1 MRGFQVLVGT
11 SSVLVEE
18 MRPEATTRIRAAK
31 MGRTPLGMPTN
42 AQDWCVSLKDKLEDR
57 DKANATNLINSIMAQ
72 YLKEFYSEFERL

>member
-1 MRGFQVLVGT
+1 MEAREVQVLVGT

-42 AQDWCVSLKDKLEDR
+42 AEDPNVSHKDKLEDVDISLGMSAR
-57 DKANATNLINSIMAQ
+57 QKGQSF
-72 YLKEFYSEFERL
+72 KPE

>member
-1 MRGFQVLVGT
+1 MEARGVQVLVGT

-42 AQDWCVSLKDKLEDR
+42 AQDPCDSLKDNGHITRNEC
-57 DKANATNLINSIMAQ
+57 
-72 YLKEFYSEFERL
+72 